1 MVMGPDEPRYVRP
14 PRKYEFPEY
23 REGMPHCTSNEKHLR
38 PTRWCNPR
46 EPEVIA
52 MANELGAYELSDYE
66 FAEASYWWAETN
78 LLAEVPLGRR
88 RRDLEERHRELL

>member
-1 MVMGPDEPRYVRP
+1 MGPDEERYVRP
-14 PRKYEFPEY
+14 LREYEIPPF
-23 REGMPHCTSNEKHLR
+23 RESMNYCTSNERYLR

-66 FAEASYWWAETN
+66 FAEAAYLVCQDQIAS
-78 LLAEVPLGRR
+78 
-88 RRDLEERHRELL
+88 